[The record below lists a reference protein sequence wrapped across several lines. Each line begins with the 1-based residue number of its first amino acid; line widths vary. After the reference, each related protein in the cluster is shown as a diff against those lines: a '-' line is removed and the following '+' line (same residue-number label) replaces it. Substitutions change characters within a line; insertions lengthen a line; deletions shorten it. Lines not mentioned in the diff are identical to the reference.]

1 MNFSVRVPI
10 GTFLIAAA
18 LYGCQQA
25 APKTTEEAATA
36 PAAALQAPY
45 SQVYYDSLQ
54 LAMHSYYQLADAL
67 VKADS
72 VAANNAAAVL
82 KQHMDSL
89 PVQSLQMDSSHLGI
103 ITGTTGSI
111 SAELAGFEG
120 ETGLEGKRASF
131 QMVSDMLFDLVKN
144 TGLKGKTVYHQYC
157 PMAFDDKGAY
167 WLSEKPEILNP
178 YFGKKMLHCGETKDT
193 LSYQ

>member
-1 MNFSVRVPI
+1 MNFRLGVPV
-10 GTFLIAAA
+10 GTLCMAFA
-18 LYGCQQA
+18 LFGCQSSSEKSA
-25 APKTTEEAATA
+25 EASAA

-54 LAMHSYYQLADAL
+54 TVMQAYYQLSDAL

-72 VAANNAAAVL
+72 VAANAAAASL

-89 PVQSLQMDSSHLGI
+89 PVNSLQMDSSHLSI

-120 ETGLEGKRASF
+120 ENNLEGKRSSF
-131 QMVSDMLFDLVKN
+131 QMVSEMLFDLVKN
-144 TGLKGKTVYHQYC
+144 TGLKGKTVYHHYC

-167 WLSEKPEILNP
+167 WLSDKPEILNP
-178 YFGKKMLHCGETKDT
+178 YFGNKMLHCGETKDT